1 MLNMTISPRP
11 ISWTRRDAIR
21 LFTCGLGGAWFAP
34 GLATSA
40 QAPNAPAPAD
50 LAAMQ
55 GRWILLS
62 WQDDGYDVVGTNKG
76 PAEITITDNRFR
88 YQVFDGGRHHDDNL
102 LSLDPSK
109 DPKRLTLLNQKQV
122 HPLFKDAEGKPLPY
136 QGAYRIE
143 GDELRITLN
152 LKSGKAISLALDNSR
167 ARAGVKPRNMVD
179 GLEEESDKLYV
190 LMREEGYT
198 AGTAGTAT
206 GLKLGAARRPLWT
219 AGPEGGHLAAPATWQ
234 RLRFWYEAT
243 EPDAVTVDLGGGTVL
258 QLGAILPSK
267 LPSATQKNDQLF
279 RYPTARIGDQ
289 VAHGSD
295 VPCRAK
301 IGEGPEKKGAEPF
314 WFSVDLRRQDGELR
328 VWITGQTVLTTKVG
342 AAPSPVKIGVKPGG
356 VLREVRWLDT
366 AAASGKK

>member
-1 MLNMTISPRP
+1 MTYLLYLS
-11 ISWTRRDAIR
+11 
-21 LFTCGLGGAWFAP
+21 L
-34 GLATSA
+34 LAA
-40 QAPNAPAPAD
+40 QADPAGQMD

-55 GRWILLS
+55 GRWILMS

-76 PAEITITDNRFR
+76 PAEITIDGPRFR

-109 DPKRLTLLNQKQV
+109 DPKRLTLLNEKQV
-122 HPLFKDAEGKPLPY
+122 HPLFKDTEGKPLPY
-136 QGAYRIE
+136 QGAYRIS

-167 ARAGVKPRNMVD
+167 ARPGVKPRSLVD

-190 LMREEGYT
+190 LMREDGYT
-198 AGTAGTAT
+198 AGTAGIAT
-206 GLKLGAARRPLWT
+206 GLKLGTAKRPLWT
-219 AGPEGGHLAAPATWQ
+219 AVPEGGQLTAPMNWQ

-243 EPDAVTVDLGGGTVL
+243 ESDAVTVDLGGGAIL
-258 QLGAILPSK
+258 HLGAVLPSK

-295 VPCRAK
+295 VPYRAK
-301 IGEGPEKKGAEPF
+301 FGEGPEKKGAEPF

-328 VWITGQTVLTTKVG
+328 VWITGQTVLTTKTG
-342 AAPSPVKIGVKPGG
+342 AASSPVKVGVKSGG
-356 VLREVRWLDT
+356 MLREVRWLD